1 MAFLNLISEYRRA
14 KMNKKFIYL
23 VLFSIAMSYLEA
35 SVVVYLRKIYY
46 PAGFR
51 FPLEPIESKILIIE
65 IGREISTLMMLT
77 AVSYMY
83 GANFRKRFAAFL
95 LTFGIWDI
103 FYYVWLKILLNWPQS
118 LLDDDLLF
126 LIPIPW
132 ISPALA
138 PIIVSLFFILYYI
151 LESRIKVENHSIKPA
166 AIILSATG
174 TILILISFM
183 WNVNERIN
191 SNSPV
196 DFLWEVFIA
205 GIISWTLS
213 LLITYRRKEKIM
225 ATDTLKLGSKAPDFS
240 LEGVDGK
247 TYSLESFKDKEAL
260 IVIFSC
266 NHCPYVKAYEDR
278 IIKIQEDY
286 APRVQVVAI
295 NSNDDVNYPED
306 SFEEMKKRAEEKK
319 FNFPYLRDETQETAK
334 AYGATHTPEIFLFDK
349 NRELRFHGKIDD
361 NWQDPSAVKQ
371 NYLRDALDELLAG
384 KEISVPETFT
394 IGCTIKWK

>member
-1 MAFLNLISEYRRA
+1 
-14 KMNKKFIYL
+14 
-23 VLFSIAMSYLEA
+23 
-35 SVVVYLRKIYY
+35 
-46 PAGFR
+46 
-51 FPLEPIESKILIIE
+51 
-65 IGREISTLMMLT
+65 
-77 AVSYMY
+77 MY
-83 GANFRKRFAAFL
+83 GATFRKRFAAFL

-132 ISPALA
+132 VSPALA

-151 LESRIKVENHSIKPA
+151 LESRTKVENHSIKPA

-196 DFLWEVFIA
+196 EFLWEVFIA
-205 GIISWTLS
+205 GIIIWTLS
-213 LLITYRRKEKIM
+213 LLITYRKKEKIM

-371 NYLRDALDELLAG
+371 SYLRDALDELLAG